1 MKYPSPVQ
9 DRQRVYMA
17 AFDKRIRERLRALV
31 SEEII
36 EEHRRK
42 PVGQHSDALERLL
55 NYFRRGALKGKL
67 GLFQADP
74 NVPRYQMVRFSGSS
88 SVPPVVEGNEVFE
101 SLDAAYHA
109 VFLRRIAELMADN
122 PKEVP

>member
-1 MKYPSPVQ
+1 M
-9 DRQRVYMA
+9 YMA

-42 PVGQHSDALERLL
+42 PVGQHSDVLERLL

-74 NVPRYQMVRFSGSS
+74 NVPSYQIVRFSGSPAI
-88 SVPPVVEGNEVFE
+88 PPVVEGNEVFD

-122 PKEVP
+122 PKGVP